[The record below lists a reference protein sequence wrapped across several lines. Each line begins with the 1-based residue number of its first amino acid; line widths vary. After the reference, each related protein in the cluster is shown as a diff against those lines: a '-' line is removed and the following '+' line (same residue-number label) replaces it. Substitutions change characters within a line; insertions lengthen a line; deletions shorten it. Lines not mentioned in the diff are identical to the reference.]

1 MSRNEGTTMPV
12 ATDPR
17 SPNGTQSP
25 SPPQRLTVEPPA
37 SGHRQRL
44 PELAVGVLLV
54 VGCALAALMLAAG
67 DRDRSPV
74 VALAGDVARGQVL
87 NEGDLST
94 VYVES
99 DSAIATTPSD
109 EQDRLVGLAAL
120 SDLQS
125 GALVT
130 GDQLGAPVEVLE
142 SGSGTVGLALEA
154 GQLPSLALAAGDEV
168 SVVAAG
174 DPTSGRE
181 PGEVVHRGVVVAIE
195 EQTADGPQTGQRR
208 WWVAIRAPQ
217 AEADDLGAVVAGGAR
232 VQLVLVGQGE

>member
-1 MSRNEGTTMPV
+1 MPV
-12 ATDPR
+12 ATESR
-17 SPNGTQSP
+17 SPNGTRSP
-25 SPPQRLTVEPPA
+25 SLSKRLAVEPPA
-37 SGHRQRL
+37 SSRRQRL

-67 DRDRSPV
+67 DRDRTPV

-87 NEGDLST
+87 TDADLST

-99 DSAIATTPSD
+99 DSAIAMTTSED
-109 EQDRLVGLAAL
+109 RDRLVGRAAL
-120 SDLQS
+120 SDLPA

-130 GDQLGAPVEVLE
+130 GEQLGDPVEILE

-154 GQLPSLALAAGDEV
+154 GQLPSLALAPGDEV

-174 DPTSGRE
+174 DPTSGRQ
-181 PGEVVHRGVVVAIE
+181 PGEVVQRGTVVAIE

-208 WWVAIRAPQ
+208 WWIAIRAPQ
-217 AEADDLGAVVAGGAR
+217 AEADDLGAVVAGGGR
-232 VQLVLVGQGE
+232 VQLVLVGRGE